1 MIARVERDELWQRL
15 ARRPN
20 SVRFAELE
28 RLLLLSGW
36 NLDRV
41 RGSHYRYRR
50 GSESYTV
57 PFRRGHLPPV
67 YVRDVLRLTHEGAG
81 DE

>member
-36 NLDRV
+36 ERQRV
-41 RGSHYRYRR
+41 SGSHYIYRR
-50 GSESYTV
+50 GHQRYSL
-57 PFRRGHLPPV
+57 PFRRKTVLPA
-67 YVRDVLRLTHEGAG
+67 YGRDVLERTRSTESDG
-81 DE
+81 